1 MSRARDL
8 ADLGG
13 SADAGTVTGKSLII
27 NGDMAVAQRGTSE
40 TGVTSSKYANAP
52 DRFKAGMY
60 DCGTWT
66 ASQSTTSPDGFSNSY
81 KLACTADKATLGTG
95 SNVQLI
101 QRFEGQNLQ
110 HLQKGTSGAKSIT
123 ISFYVRTN
131 KTGTYTLELFDRDN
145 TRVFSKTYSVSSAD
159 TWEYKSVT
167 FDGDT
172 TGAFDNDNAVSLDVN
187 WWLAAGTDYTTG
199 TFSTGWSARTDA
211 NRASPSQVNIADS
224 TSNTWHITGVKLEV
238 GTTATPFQH
247 ESYADN
253 LRKCQRYYQIISDQ
267 ANGNGVMFAGR
278 SVGTT
283 SVKYAV
289 PVTVPLRASPIG
301 LADDPVLYAYSGGA
315 RVGSSSSTT
324 VVQSFSIYSSFVTL
338 SSSTFSVTDDR
349 IYNIG
354 ALDANDTIILDSEL

>member
-13 SADAGTVTGKSLII
+13 SADAGTVTGSNLII
-27 NGDMAVAQRGTSE
+27 NGDMAVSQRGTSE
-40 TGVTSSKYANAP
+40 TGITSSKYANAP

-81 KLACTADKATLGTG
+81 KLACTTAKATLGTG

-172 TGAFDNDNAVSLDVN
+172 TGAFDNDNAVSLDVS
-187 WWLAAGTDYTTG
+187 WWLAAGTDYTSG
-199 TFSTGWSARTDA
+199 TFSTGWAARTDA
-211 NRASPSQVNIADS
+211 NRASPSQVNVADS

-238 GTTATPFQH
+238 GSTATPFQH
-247 ESYADN
+247 ESYAEN
-253 LRKCQRYYQIISDQ
+253 LRKCQRYFETNYPDGNYPGDVIGDTIGAGLTFRTGQ
-267 ANGNGVMFAGR
+267 ATSYENWPFKVRKRANPTMVAYNGLDG
-278 SVGTT
+278 GTGDWRGSNST
-283 SVKYAV
+283 DYAV
-289 PVTVPLRASPIG
+289 TLYDNEEYFSAGIAATDTAIRSAFYTV
-301 LADDPVLYAYSGGA
+301 
-315 RVGSSSSTT
+315 
-324 VVQSFSIYSSFVTL
+324 
-338 SSSTFSVTDDR
+338 
-349 IYNIG
+349 
-354 ALDANDTIILDSEL
+354 DAEL